1 MDVWSGEKFPDWGNL
16 AQRIVNF
23 FFIVQFYAYGKDEAR
38 GDTQYIFGEE
48 SEKIY
53 HEVSNIY

>member
-1 MDVWSGEKFPDWGNL
+1 M
-16 AQRIVNF
+16 INF

>member
-1 MDVWSGEKFPDWGNL
+1 MFGVGRNFLIEENL

-23 FFIVQFYAYGKDEAR
+23 FFIVQFYAYGRDEAR